1 MPLES
6 MSSISQRSTSIISQI
21 PTMRFKVSEVRSLT
35 LGGEFKTSRTT
46 HASNIDH
53 DSKRESSTPGE
64 SQELQNQTLEF
75 VSVVFQHNVSIIS
88 QSLQ

>member
-53 DSKRESSTPGE
+53 DSKKIKRVINSRRESGITKIR
-64 SQELQNQTLEF
+64 
-75 VSVVFQHNVSIIS
+75 H
-88 QSLQ
+88 